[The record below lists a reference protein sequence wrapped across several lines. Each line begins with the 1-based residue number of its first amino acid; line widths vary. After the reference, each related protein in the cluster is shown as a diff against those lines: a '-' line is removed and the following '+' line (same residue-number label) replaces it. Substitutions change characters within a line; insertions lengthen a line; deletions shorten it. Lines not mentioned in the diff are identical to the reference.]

1 MKRPKDRRV
10 TDEHSPAQP
19 RTNRPA
25 TIYDVAEHAG
35 VSITT
40 VSNVLNKPGRVA
52 PATLERVLG
61 VIDELGFTPKAM
73 AVSRARKGVGRIG
86 VIAPFSSYESFRVR
100 LLGVLAACADQP
112 LEVVVYD
119 HESAAEATS
128 PLLGSLPT
136 TGRLDGLLVMGVP
149 IQDSMVARLEQRQL
163 PTVLVDSF
171 HPALPSVNVDD
182 ARGGQL
188 IAEHLLAQGH
198 RTFAYVSERQQSMRF
213 VSQAQ
218 RRIGGF
224 TSELTRAGLEPSALQ
239 RVIATQDVDGGRAAA
254 AELLRQ
260 DTLPDAVV
268 GHFDD
273 IGAGLLLGFRSAGRR
288 VPDDIAVVGYDDGP
302 LAKALDLTT
311 VRQPLVETGRAGAEF
326 LLEAIAT
333 GQPGSQQLLLS
344 PELVVRATA

>member
-1 MKRPKDRRV
+1 MPDENSTPPRPK
-10 TDEHSPAQP
+10 
-19 RTNRPA
+19 RPA

-40 VSNVLNKPGRVA
+40 VSHVLNKPARVA
-52 PATLERVLG
+52 PATLQRVLA

-86 VIAPFSSYESFRVR
+86 VIAPFSAYDSFRIR
-100 LLGVLAACADQP
+100 LLGVLEACANLP

-136 TGRLDGLLVMGVP
+136 TGRLDGLLIMGVP
-149 IQDSMVARLEQRQL
+149 LQDSMVARLQQRQL

-171 HPALPSVNVDD
+171 HPGLPSVNVDD
-182 ARGGQL
+182 TRGGRL
-188 IAEHLLAQGH
+188 IAEYLVAKGH
-198 RTFAYVSERQQSMRF
+198 RTFAYVSERQQSLGF

-218 RRIGGF
+218 RRVSGF
-224 TSELTRAGLEPSALQ
+224 TAGITNAGIDPSALQ
-239 RVIATQDVDGGRAAA
+239 RVIATHDVDGGRQAAD
-254 AELLRQ
+254 EILRGG
-260 DTLPDAVV
+260 TRPDAVV
-268 GHFDD
+268 AHFDD
-273 IGAGLLLGFRSAGRR
+273 IAAGLLLGFRSAGLR

-311 VRQPLVETGRAGAEF
+311 VHQPLLETGRAGAEF

-333 GQPGSQQLLLS
+333 GQPGAQQLVLS
-344 PELVVRATA
+344 PELVVRGTA